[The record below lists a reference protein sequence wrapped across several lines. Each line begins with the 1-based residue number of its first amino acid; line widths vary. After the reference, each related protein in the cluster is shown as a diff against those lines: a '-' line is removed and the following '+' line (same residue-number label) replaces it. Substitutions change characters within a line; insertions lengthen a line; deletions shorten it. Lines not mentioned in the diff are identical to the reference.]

1 MLIGALIGFGLLV
14 ASWLV
19 LPGKREVATET
30 HDALPPLVGEFLQ
43 PSRAQ

>member
-19 LPGKREVATET
+19 LPGKREAATET
-30 HDALPPLVGEFLQ
+30 QDAMPSLVGELLQ